1 MNIVEVMNT
10 WTLQMNFPVVDVRR
24 YDDNHVIISQRR
36 FLISDTDVSGDK
48 DSPYGYVAVTTS
60 IATIKLS

>member
-36 FLISDTDVSGDK
+36 FLISDAGSSGDK
-48 DSPYGYVAVTTS
+48 VSPYG
-60 IATIKLS
+60 